1 MFRIFF
7 KLCLLQ
13 KSMVIYNSLRYD
25 VDLHVVKFHLVEKDW
40 KELNETSWL
49 KIETNNGQPLIT
61 SNTVFLENK
70 SGTKLLKVTQV
81 DPVATF
87 GLFSVQRFNVCSSQ
101 ENHLLEVCCLCNLF
115 PPKIFCLTLIY
126 LLFMFMMRS
135 FIFTKTSICL
145 YQRYHKCSYDSR
157 ACFNI
162 RLKVAL

>member
-61 SNTVFLENK
+61 SNTVFQCLFVPGK
-70 SGTKLLKVTQV
+70 SPTRGLLLVQS
-81 DPVATF
+81 
-87 GLFSVQRFNVCSSQ
+87 FSPKNILS
-101 ENHLLEVCCLCNLF
+101 NTHLLVVYVHDEKF
-115 PPKIFCLTLIY
+115 Y
-126 LLFMFMMRS
+126 L
-135 FIFTKTSICL
+135 
-145 YQRYHKCSYDSR
+145 Y
-157 ACFNI
+157 
-162 RLKVAL
+162 